1 MLYFSF
7 GNLAFNGKSSES
19 IIDIVISGKS
29 KFKDADAFLVDAIKY
44 MDEEIYPGEGIK
56 EDYNGA
62 HLKEGLYKQVKD
74 SYDDILGM
82 LYVNL
87 LLYKENI

>member
-19 IIDIVISGKS
+19 MIDIVISGKS
-29 KFKDADAFLVDAIKY
+29 KFKDADAFLAEAIRY
-44 MDEEIYPGEGIK
+44 IDEEINPGEGIK

-62 HLKEGLYKQVKD
+62 HLQRRIV
-74 SYDDILGM
+74 
-82 LYVNL
+82 
-87 LLYKENI
+87 